1 MIRKFEKKDIN
12 AVMEI
17 WKDEN
22 IRTHNFIAKEYW
34 QDNYE
39 YVKDILPKAD
49 VYVYILDE
57 KIVGFVGVNKNYIE
71 GIFIDINNQH
81 SGIGTS
87 LLDKIKENKDNLT
100 LSVYKKNEN
109 AISFY
114 EKNNFIIA
122 SENIDKNTNEIEYTV
137 TWKRLDSQ
145 FWSLKN
151 L

>member
-12 AVMEI
+12 AVMKI
-17 WKDEN
+17 WKNEN
-22 IRTHNFIAKEYW
+22 IRAHNFIAKEYW

-122 SENIDKNTNEIEYTV
+122 SENIDKNTNEIEYTM
-137 TWKRLDSQ
+137 TWKR
-145 FWSLKN
+145 
-151 L
+151 